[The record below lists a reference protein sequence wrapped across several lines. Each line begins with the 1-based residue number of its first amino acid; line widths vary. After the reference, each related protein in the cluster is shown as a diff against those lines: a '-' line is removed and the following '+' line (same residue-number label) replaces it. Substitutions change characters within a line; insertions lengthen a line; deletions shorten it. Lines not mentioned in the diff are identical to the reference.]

1 MSSESTRRGT
11 ILETDTKGEG
21 LLNTEGDKIKPC
33 WFILKYFCLRM
44 SFTPHDTSLSSA
56 CQLTVDVPE
65 VEVSV
70 DQRGSVV
77 EVLGHVIQPVGLHAL
92 DPLVAVLNP
101 QRHLDSVV
109 LHLALSD
116 RRVVVQSE
124 QLHPCWHT
132 TENKKNKKTVS
143 LNSVRVVTI
152 QMYHLW
158 KSQVLLHDS
167 WTAAVHW
174 QRSKV

>member
-21 LLNTEGDKIKPC
+21 LLNTEGDKIKQC

-70 DQRGSVV
+70 HQRGSVV

-124 QLHPCWHT
+124 QLHPC
-132 TENKKNKKTVS
+132 
-143 LNSVRVVTI
+143 
-152 QMYHLW
+152 
-158 KSQVLLHDS
+158 
-167 WTAAVHW
+167 
-174 QRSKV
+174 

>member
-21 LLNTEGDKIKPC
+21 LLNTEGDKIKRC

-44 SFTPHDTSLSSA
+44 SFYSSWHVSF
-56 CQLTVDVPE
+56 LTVDVPE

-70 DQRGSVV
+70 HQRGSVV

-132 TENKKNKKTVS
+132 TENKKNKKNVG